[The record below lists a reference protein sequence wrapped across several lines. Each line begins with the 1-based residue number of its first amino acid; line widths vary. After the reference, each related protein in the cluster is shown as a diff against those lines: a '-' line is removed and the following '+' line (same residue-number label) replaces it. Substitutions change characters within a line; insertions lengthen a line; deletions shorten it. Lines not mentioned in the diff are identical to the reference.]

1 MFSVQSIA
9 SCSGIK
15 QSYMKD
21 CKIYGDL
28 DSKLDYLI
36 RLLEE
41 KQPIPETAR
50 KPMGLRE
57 TADYLNLTAQGVYN
71 RVHQGTIP
79 YHKNG
84 KLYFYQDELDAF
96 IDGSWIP
103 NSKTKKS
110 RSVPQLTNS

>member
-1 MFSVQSIA
+1 MEDFKFFSNLNSKVD
-9 SCSGIK
+9 
-15 QSYMKD
+15 YM
-21 CKIYGDL
+21 
-28 DSKLDYLI
+28 I
-36 RLLEE
+36 RLLED
-41 KQPIPETAR
+41 KQQIPETAR

-57 TADYLNLTAQGVYN
+57 TAEYLNLTRQGVYN

-96 IDGSWIP
+96 IDGSWTP

-110 RSVPQLTNS
+110 SSVPRLTNS

>member
-1 MFSVQSIA
+1 MEDFKFFSNLNSKVD
-9 SCSGIK
+9 
-15 QSYMKD
+15 YM
-21 CKIYGDL
+21 
-28 DSKLDYLI
+28 I

-41 KQPIPETAR
+41 KQPKPDIGR

-57 TADYLNLTAQGVYN
+57 TAEYLNLTAQGVYN

-84 KLYFYQDELDAF
+84 KLYFYRDELDAF